1 MCDLLHYILKYV
13 RKFSIIGFEVK
24 AMLKKLAE
32 MIKTSENIVFFGGA
46 GVSCESGCK
55 DFRSADGIYK
65 MNYKYPPESVLSH
78 SFFEMHTEDFY
89 DFYRKY
95 LCFPDAKPNAAHYKL
110 AELEKSGKLKAVIT
124 QNVDGLHQLA
134 GSKCVYEL
142 HGSALRNYCMKCGKF
157 HDFDFVYKSSGIP
170 KCECGG
176 IVKPDVVLYEESL
189 NNDIIEGAV
198 NAIANADMLIV
209 AGTSLTVYPAA
220 GLIRYFK
227 GKNLVL
233 INKDA
238 TAMDEKFGLVI
249 HGKVGEILSKM

>member
-1 MCDLLHYILKYV
+1 MNSKIKLLK
-13 RKFSIIGFEVK
+13 
-24 AMLKKLAE
+24 E
-32 MIKTSENIVFFGGA
+32 MINESKKIVFFGGA
-46 GVSCESGCK
+46 GVSTESGIK
-55 DFRSADGIYK
+55 DFRSADGIY
-65 MNYKYPPESVLSH
+65 MMDYKYSPESVLSH
-78 SFFEMHTEDFY
+78 TFYVQHTAEFY
-89 DFYRKY
+89 DFYRKF
-95 LCFPDAKPNAAHYKL
+95 LCFRDAKPNMAHIKL

-134 GSKCVYEL
+134 GSECVYEL
-142 HGSALRNYCMKCGKF
+142 HGSALRNYCMKCSKF

-189 NNDIIEGAV
+189 DNDVISGAV

-220 GLIRYFK
+220 GFIRYFK
-227 GKNLVL
+227 GKNIVL

-238 TAMDEKFGLVI
+238 TAMDENFGLVI
-249 HGKVGEILSKM
+249 HGKVGEVLGEAV

>member
-1 MCDLLHYILKYV
+1 
-13 RKFSIIGFEVK
+13 
-24 AMLKKLAE
+24 MLKKLAE
-32 MIKTSENIVFFGGA
+32 MIKSSENTVFFGGA
-46 GVSCESGCK
+46 GVSTESGIK

-95 LCFPDAKPNAAHYKL
+95 LCFPDAKPNTAHYKL
-110 AELEKSGKLKAVIT
+110 AELEKAGKLKAVIT
-124 QNVDGLHQLA
+124 QNVDGLHRLA

-157 HDFDFVYKSSGIP
+157 HDFDFVYKSSGVP

-189 NNDIIEGAV
+189 DNDVISGAV
-198 NAIANADMLIV
+198 NAIASADMLIV

-220 GLIRYFK
+220 GFIRYFGGDK
-227 GKNLVL
+227 LVL
-233 INKDA
+233 INKDS
-238 TAMDEKFGLVI
+238 TPMDEKFGLVI
-249 HGKVGEILSKM
+249 HGKVGEVLGKVI